1 MEWRLI
7 KSRFQ
12 GKCAVCGGEIPAG
25 TKIYWKRRAAVHV
38 ACMNGNKPVDPPAR
52 QSETPQ
58 DQPKLQEGPAP
69 NEERDPSEAKE
80 RAKPVGN
87 VRYVAPGE
95 PEPDAAE
102 WEYRKTSK
110 KGNRVYV
117 RRPVTPEMVRKL
129 TLEALS
135 QIKPEVREIVV
146 KVADRPAVK
155 MEGKVHEK
163 FTEILD
169 LAAQRMEILMVG
181 PAGCGKSHLAEQIA
195 KALGLRFGSLSCSA
209 GMTEGQITGRLIP
222 TGESGRFEYQ
232 RSQFVEFYEEGGVFL
247 LDEIDAADPNVL
259 LVINQALAN
268 GHLPVPNRLSN
279 PWAKRHPDF
288 VLIAA
293 ANTFGNGANR
303 MYVGRNQLDES
314 TLDRFRIGQVVM
326 DYDQEL
332 ERSILSDSDLLQR
345 LWTVRRN
352 ASDCQLRRVISTRF
366 VAKAATMQAA
376 GWTSEKI
383 IAQLVCGWTQDER
396 SKVGVN

>member
-1 MEWRLI
+1 M
-7 KSRFQ
+7 
-12 GKCAVCGGEIPAG
+12 
-25 TKIYWKRRAAVHV
+25 
-38 ACMNGNKPVDPPAR
+38 
-52 QSETPQ
+52 
-58 DQPKLQEGPAP
+58 P
-69 NEERDPSEAKE
+69 NPL
-80 RAKPVGN
+80 GN

-95 PEPDAAE
+95 PAPDPAD

-117 RRPVTPEMVRKL
+117 RRPVSTEMLRAMVAD
-129 TLEALS
+129 ALS
-135 QIKPEVREIVV
+135 QLKPEVKEIVV
-146 KVADRPAVK
+146 KVADRPSVK
-155 MEGKVHEK
+155 MNGRVHEK
-163 FTEILD
+163 FVEILD

-195 KALGLRFGSLSCSA
+195 KALGLRFGSISCSA
-209 GMTEGQITGRLIP
+209 GMSEGQITGRLIP
-222 TGESGRFEYQ
+222 TGDGGRFEYQ

-247 LDEIDAADPNVL
+247 LDEIDAADANVL

-268 GHLPVPNRLSN
+268 GHLPVPNRVTN
-279 PWAKRHPDF
+279 PQAKRHPDF

-326 DYDQEL
+326 DYDQDL
-332 ERSILSDSDLLQR
+332 EKSILADGDLLRR
-345 LWTVRRN
+345 LWNIRRAIN
-352 ASDCQLRRVISTRF
+352 DCQLRRVVSTRF
-366 VAKAATMQAA
+366 MAKAATMKAA

-383 IAQLVCGWTQDER
+383 IGQLVCGWTQDER

>member
-7 KSRFQ
+7 NSRFR
-12 GKCAVCGGEIPAG
+12 GKCAVCGGEFEAG
-25 TKIYWKRRAAVHV
+25 AQVYWKHRAAVHL
-38 ACMNGNKPVDPPAR
+38 ARMNGREPVEAA
-52 QSETPQ
+52 Q
-58 DQPKLQEGPAP
+58 DQPKLQGMPELR
-69 NEERDPSEAKE
+69 EERARPL
-80 RAKPVGN
+80 GN

-95 PEPDAAE
+95 PEPDSAE

-135 QIKPEVREIVV
+135 QIKPEVKEIVV

-155 MEGKVHEK
+155 MDGKVHEK
-163 FTEILD
+163 FAEILD

-195 KALGLRFGSLSCSA
+195 KALGLRFGTLSCSA
-209 GMTEGQITGRLIP
+209 GMSEGQITGRLIP
-222 TGESGRFEYQ
+222 SGEAGRFEYQ

-247 LDEIDAADPNVL
+247 LDEIDAADANVL

-268 GHLPVPNRLSN
+268 GHLPVPNRLTN
-279 PWAKRHPDF
+279 PQAKRHPDF

-314 TLDRFRIGQVVM
+314 TLDRFRIGQVVL
-326 DYDQEL
+326 DYDPEL

-345 LWTVRRN
+345 LWTIRSKV
-352 ASDCQLRRVISTRF
+352 SDCQLRRVISTRF
-366 VAKAATMQAA
+366 IAKAATMQGA
-376 GWTSEKI
+376 GWTPEKI
-383 IAQLVCGWTQDER
+383 IGQLVCGWTQDER

>member
-7 KSRFQ
+7 NSRFP
-12 GKCAVCGGEIPAG
+12 GRCVVCGGEIEAG
-25 TKIYWKRRAAVHV
+25 AQVYWKRRQAAHV
-38 ACMNGNKPVDPPAR
+38 ACMNGQRPA
-52 QSETPQ
+52 
-58 DQPKLQEGPAP
+58 EGPQSQPTAQELP
-69 NEERDPSEAKE
+69 EPKQEKVRPL
-80 RAKPVGN
+80 GN

-95 PEPDAAE
+95 PEPDPAE

-117 RRPVTPEMVRKL
+117 RRPVSTERLRKMV
-129 TLEALS
+129 ADVLS
-135 QIKPEVREIVV
+135 QLKPEVKEIVV
-146 KVADRPAVK
+146 KVADRPAIT
-155 MEGKVHEK
+155 MEERVHEK
-163 FTEILD
+163 SAEILD
-169 LAAQRMEILMVG
+169 LAAQRMEILMIG
-181 PAGCGKSHLAEQIA
+181 PAGCGKSHLADQIA
-195 KALGLRFGSLSCSA
+195 KALGLRFGSISCSA
-209 GMTEGQITGRLIP
+209 GMSEGQITGRLIP
-222 TGESGRFEYQ
+222 TGDGGRFEYR

-247 LDEIDAADPNVL
+247 LDEIDAADANVL

-268 GHLPVPNRLSN
+268 GHLPVPNRITN
-279 PWAKRHPDF
+279 PQAKRHPDF

-332 ERSILSDSDLLQR
+332 EESLLSDGRLLER
-345 LWTVRRN
+345 LWSIRRK
-352 ASDCQLRRVISTRF
+352 AADCQLRRVVSTRF
-366 VAKAATMQAA
+366 IAKAATMQAA

-383 IAQLVCGWTQDER
+383 IGQLVCGWTQDER